1 MDTQERCY
9 EVTERVA
16 QLKLNRQFFYL
27 REIDPP
33 SSPRVMMEGKKLI
46 NLGSNNYLGLT
57 FHPRVVQAAV
67 KATKKY
73 GTGSCSSRI
82 LAGTSELHR
91 KLEKKLAKTKG
102 TEDAVVFST
111 GYMTMM
117 GTISSMATE
126 GDVIFSDELNHA
138 SIVEGCRLS
147 KADVRIYRH
156 SDMTSLEEELY
167 HCEPSRNKLIVTDG
181 VFSMNGTVANLPE
194 IKKLA
199 DRYNSMVM
207 VDDAHGTGVLGRTG
221 MGTIEHFGLEGQID
235 IVSGTF
241 SKALGSIG
249 GVTCAN
255 SEIVT
260 YLKLQSRPFIFSAS
274 APPSI
279 AATVLTALE
288 VIEDEPELLRRLH
301 QNSNTVKQGLLDSGF
316 MLEETIT
323 PIIPVLINDEE
334 KTFKLTRL
342 LEDDGVFVN
351 PIISPAVPKE
361 SSLIRLSVM
370 ATHTDKD
377 LEYVL
382 SKFKAYGKKLG
393 VI

>member
-9 EVTERVA
+9 EVTERVSH
-16 QLKLNRQFFYL
+16 LKSIRQFFYM
-27 REIDPP
+27 REVDPP
-33 SSPRVMMEGKKLI
+33 SSSRVTMNGKELI

-57 FHPRVVQAAV
+57 FHPKVIEAAV
-67 KATKKY
+67 KATENY

-91 KLEKKLAKTKG
+91 KLEKKLAQAKG

-117 GTISSMATE
+117 GTISTMTKE
-126 GDVIFSDELNHA
+126 GDIIFSDELNHA

-147 KADVRIYRH
+147 KAEVRIYRH
-156 SDMTSLEEELY
+156 SDMSSLEEELY

-181 VFSMNGTVANLPE
+181 VFSMNGTVARLPD

-199 DRYNSMVM
+199 EIYDSMIM
-207 VDDAHGTGVLGRTG
+207 VDDAHGTGVLGKTG
-221 MGTIEHFGLEGQID
+221 RGTLEHFGLEGQVD

-241 SKALGSIG
+241 SKTLGSIG
-249 GVTCAN
+249 GVTCSN
-255 SEIVT
+255 SDIVT

-274 APPSI
+274 PPPSV
-279 AATVLTALE
+279 AATVLAALD
-288 VIEDEPELLRRLH
+288 VIEDEPELLRKLH
-301 QNSNTVKQGLLDSGF
+301 QNANSVKKGLLESGF

-323 PIIPVLINDEE
+323 PIIPILINDEE
-334 KTFKLTRL
+334 KTFKLTQL

-361 SSLIRLSVM
+361 ASLIRISVM
-370 ATHTDKD
+370 ASHTEKD

-382 SKFKAYGKKLG
+382 SKFKKYGKKLG
-393 VI
+393 IV